1 MSHLLT
7 FPAHVV
13 RGADAAQQLAPILH
27 RLGGR
32 VFVLGGRKALSAAN
46 TLLDQQ
52 LREMQVVGR
61 ALYGQQVTWARIHTL
76 VAQVKECAASV
87 VLGVGGGKA
96 LDTAKAV
103 AEQAGVPVVML
114 PTLAAT
120 CAAVSAVSVIY
131 DEHGHYVG
139 LYKLAKA
146 PDAVILDPALIVTA
160 PVRWLAAGL
169 GDTLAKLYE
178 YRAISGGAPA
188 LSVNMAAYLNG
199 QLCYQLIECHGKAAC
214 AEVASGQP
222 GFALE
227 QVMDAIFLY
236 AGLTS
241 IMGVGDHVAAAHAIF
256 DGFTVLEKTRHFGHG
271 LLVGFGNL
279 CLLALEGR
287 SDAEICAAIALAQ
300 DCQVPVSLDD
310 IAPLDAEELRQVA
323 EAACATPDMA
333 NMPVPV
339 TVEAVLAAM
348 QRVSALARRQ

>member
-13 RGADAAQQLAPILH
+13 RGAGAAQQLAPILQ

-32 VFVLGGRKALSAAN
+32 VFVIGGRQALAAAN
-46 TLLDQQ
+46 TVLDQQ
-52 LREMQVVGR
+52 LGHVQVVGR
-61 ALYGQQVTWARIHTL
+61 ALYGQQVTWARIHAL
-76 VAQVKECAASV
+76 AAQVKESAASV
-87 VLGVGGGKA
+87 LLGVGGGKA

-103 AEQAGVPVVML
+103 AEQVGVPVVML

-131 DEHGHYVG
+131 DDHGHYVG

-146 PDAVILDPALIVTA
+146 PDAVILEPALIASA

-178 YRAISGGAPA
+178 YRAISGGQPT

-199 QLCYQLIECHGKAAC
+199 QLCHQLIVRYGKAAC
-214 AEVASGQP
+214 DEVVNRQP

-256 DGFTVLEKTRHFGHG
+256 DGFTVLEKTRDFGHG

-287 SDAEICAAIALAQ
+287 GDAEIREAIALAR
-300 DCQVPVSLDD
+300 DCQVPVALDE
-310 IAPLDAEELRQVA
+310 IAPLDDDELRQVA
-323 EAACATPDMA
+323 VAACATPDMG
-333 NMPVPV
+333 NMPQAI

-348 QRVSALARRQ
+348 LRVSALARRQ